1 MLTDVAA
8 TRQTVLRLI
17 LLKAKQE
24 AKEDVEEAAEAESE
38 KQRFLQKKATKINDT
53 SQNTRRI
60 VADFFF

>member
-24 AKEDVEEAAEAESE
+24 AKEEVEEAAEAESE
-38 KQRFLQKKATKINDT
+38 KKRFFAKKSDEN
-53 SQNTRRI
+53 
-60 VADFFF
+60 